1 MITNAIK
8 RFVEYPLSHF
18 FILGLGLGI
27 FGKNPD
33 SENPLIIALMVMT
46 VLGLGW
52 YTLKAIFIAGSTVKN
67 WDRDHPGE
75 PMFRAGGLTE
85 YDAEKCR
92 QTGAAVAEAIRK
104 SRQNDDGR

>member
-1 MITNAIK
+1 MIK
-8 RFVEYPLSHF
+8 RFIEYPLSHF

-33 SENPLIIALMVMT
+33 GENPLIIAMMVTT

-52 YTLKAIFIAGSTVKN
+52 YTIKAVFITAGTIKN
-67 WDRDHPGE
+67 WDKTNPGE

-85 YDAEKCR
+85 YDQEKCR
-92 QTGAAVAEAIRK
+92 QTGQAVAEAIRQ
-104 SRQNDDGR
+104 SRQTDDSK

>member
-1 MITNAIK
+1 MIK

-18 FILGLGLGI
+18 FILGLGLGV
-27 FGKNPD
+27 FGKNPNN
-33 SENPLIIALMVMT
+33 ENPLFIAMVVTT

-52 YTLKAIFIAGSTVKN
+52 YTLKAVFITSCTVKN

-85 YDAEKCR
+85 YDQEQCR
-92 QTGAAVAEAIRK
+92 QTGRAVAEAIRQ
-104 SRQNDDGR
+104 SRQNDDGQ